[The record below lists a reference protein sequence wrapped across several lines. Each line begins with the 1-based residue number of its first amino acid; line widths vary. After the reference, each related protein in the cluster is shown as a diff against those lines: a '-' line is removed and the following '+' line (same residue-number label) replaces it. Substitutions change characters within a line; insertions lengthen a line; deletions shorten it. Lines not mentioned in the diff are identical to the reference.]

1 MLYKSF
7 KDFNLSEIGIGTY
20 LGNTDDQ
27 TDIGY
32 YETIREGIKTGINV
46 VDTAINYRN
55 MRSERVIG
63 EVLEEIGR
71 NKVVVST
78 KGGYIPLDD
87 RYRSDPQG
95 WFKSELIDRGIISKE
110 DITPYGNVLTVKYID
125 WSFNY
130 SLKNLKT
137 SYIDIY
143 FLHNPE
149 DQLNIMD
156 RPKFYERLRL
166 VFSLLEEKVEKGELK
181 YYGLATWNGFRVNR
195 EHRQFLDLYNIY
207 KIAES
212 IGGKNHHFRFIQ
224 LPYNLEMTEAFTIKN
239 QLIDGVYM
247 STLEAAEKLDIYTYI
262 SAPLFQRRLLRNYP
276 ENVKSFF
283 KVKEDFLVPIQF
295 VRSTPGVGTVLIG
308 MSKVEHLLKNV
319 EIEKYEKLSSEDI
332 RNLLDVTKR

>member
-1 MLYKSF
+1 LIYKSF

-20 LGNTDDQ
+20 LGNLDDE

-32 YETIREGIKTGINV
+32 YKTIREGVKTGINV

-63 EVLEEIGR
+63 VVLGEIGR
-71 NKVVVST
+71 SRVVVST

-95 WFKSELIDRGIISKE
+95 WFKIELIDRGIISKE
-110 DITPYGNVLTVKYID
+110 DITPHGNILTVKYIN
-125 WSFNY
+125 WSFSY

-137 SYIDIY
+137 DYIDIY

-156 RPKFYERLRL
+156 RHKFYERLKL
-166 VFSLLEEKVEKGELK
+166 VFSFLEEKVEKGELK
-181 YYGLATWNGFRVNR
+181 YYGLATWSGFRVNR
-195 EHRQFLDLYNIY
+195 EHRQFLDLYDIY
-207 KIAES
+207 KIAEGV
-212 IGGKNHHFRFIQ
+212 GGKNHHFCFIQ

-247 STLEAAEKLDIYTYI
+247 STLEASEELGIYTYI
-262 SAPLFQRRLLRNYP
+262 SVPFLQRRLLRNYP
-276 ENVKSFF
+276 ENVKSIF
-283 KVKEDFLVPIQF
+283 KVQEDFLVPIQF

-308 MSKVEHLLKNV
+308 MSKVEHLQKNV
-319 EIEKYEKLSSEDI
+319 EIEKYEKLGPEDI
-332 RNLLDVTKR
+332 RNLLNVTKR